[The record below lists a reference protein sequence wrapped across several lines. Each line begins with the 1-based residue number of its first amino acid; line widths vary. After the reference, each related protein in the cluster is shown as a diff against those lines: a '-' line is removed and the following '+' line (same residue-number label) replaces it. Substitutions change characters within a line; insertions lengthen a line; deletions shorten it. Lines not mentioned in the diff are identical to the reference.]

1 MLSCHVHL
9 LSLRALLFSEGKRQR
24 SVSGV
29 EGVHGV
35 KERGMEEWET
45 GWYVL
50 YKTGKKGKKKT
61 IISNYDESAGTKTG
75 IKILVTS

>member
-1 MLSCHVHL
+1 M
-9 LSLRALLFSEGKRQR
+9 
-24 SVSGV
+24 V

-50 YKTGKKGKKKT
+50 YKTGKKGKKKLST
-61 IISNYDESAGTKTG
+61 
-75 IKILVTS
+75 VTMMNQQEPKQV

>member
-50 YKTGKKGKKKT
+50 YKRGKIEKKKL
-61 IISNYDESAGTKTG
+61 SS
-75 IKILVTS
+75 VTMMNQQEPKQV